1 MLATKFNR
9 AIMFIEQGYKGNI
22 GLWKYWIPILGFS
35 ALMAV
40 NYVMT
45 INSPIDVDVMMKD
58 VIDKIGL
65 NAFFILAIGP
75 LVAGFFIILGWVY
88 LVHGQSITS
97 LTTSRK
103 KIDWKRVLFAFLLWG
118 GITTLMMF
126 ADIMMSPD
134 DYVLNFKPIP
144 FLILLVMAVVLVP
157 LQTSFEEYMFRGHLM
172 QGLGIMAK
180 NRWVPLVVTS
190 SLFGIMHAAN
200 PEVGK
205 IGYGIMV
212 FYIGTGFFLGILTLM
227 DEGLE
232 LALGFHA
239 ANNLTAALLVT
250 ADWTAF
256 QTNSVYKDVSEPILG
271 WDIFIPVLIIYPI
284 LLLIFSKK
292 YGWSNWKERLT
303 GKVMDKDV
311 YLAQQTDG
319 SNI

>member
-1 MLATKFNR
+1 
-9 AIMFIEQGYKGNI
+9 MFIEQGYQGKI
-22 GLWKYWIPILGFS
+22 GLWKYWVPILGFS
-35 ALMAV
+35 ALMIV

-45 INSPIDVDVMMKD
+45 INSPMDVDVMMKQ

-75 LVAGFFIILGWVY
+75 LVAGLFVILGWVY

-103 KIDWKRVLFAFLLWG
+103 KVDWKRILFAFLLWG
-118 GITTLMMF
+118 GITTLMMLV
-126 ADIMMSPD
+126 DIMMSPD
-134 DYVLNFKPIP
+134 DYVFNFKPVP
-144 FLILLVMAVVLVP
+144 FFILLVMAIVLVP

-190 SLFGIMHAAN
+190 VLFGVMHAAN

-227 DEGLE
+227 DEGL
-232 LALGFHA
+232 
-239 ANNLTAALLVT
+239 NLTAALLVT

-256 QTNSVYKDVSEPILG
+256 QTNSIYKDVSQPTLG
-271 WDIFIPVLIIYPI
+271 WDIFIPVLVIYPI

-303 GKVMDKDV
+303 GKVMDKEV
-311 YLAQQTDG
+311 YLAQRTDG
-319 SNI
+319 SNV

>member
-1 MLATKFNR
+1 
-9 AIMFIEQGYKGNI
+9 MFIEQGYKGNL
-22 GLWKYWIPILGFS
+22 GLWKYWVPILGFS
-35 ALMAV
+35 AMMVA
-40 NYVMT
+40 NYIMT
-45 INSPIDVDVMMKD
+45 INSPVDTDVMMKSI
-58 VIDKIGL
+58 IDKIGL

-103 KIDWKRVLFAFLLWG
+103 KVDWKRILFAFSLWG
-118 GITTLMMF
+118 GITAVMML
-126 ADIMMSPD
+126 ADIMLSPE
-134 DYVLNFKPIP
+134 DYVFNFKPIP
-144 FLILLVMAVVLVP
+144 FLVLLVMALV
-157 LQTSFEEYMFRGHLM
+157 
-172 QGLGIMAK
+172 
-180 NRWVPLVVTS
+180 
-190 SLFGIMHAAN
+190 LFGVMHAAN

-232 LALGFHA
+232 LAIGFHA

-256 QTNSVYKDVSEPILG
+256 QTNSIYKDVSQPTLG
-271 WDIFIPVLIIYPI
+271 WDIFIPVLVIYPI

-292 YGWSNWKERLT
+292 YGWTNWKERLT
-303 GKVMDKDV
+303 GKVMDKEIF
-311 YLAQQTDG
+311 LAQNTEEAHV
-319 SNI
+319 

>member
-1 MLATKFNR
+1 
-9 AIMFIEQGYKGNI
+9 MFIEQGYKGKI
-22 GLWKYWIPILGFS
+22 GLWKYWVPILGFS
-35 ALMAV
+35 ALMIV

-45 INSPIDVDVMMKD
+45 INAPMDVDVMMKQ

-75 LVAGFFIILGWVY
+75 LVAGFFVILGWVY
-88 LVHGQSITS
+88 LVHGQSIIS

-103 KIDWKRVLFAFLLWG
+103 KVDWKRILFAFLLWG
-118 GITTLMMF
+118 GITTLMML

-134 DYVLNFKPIP
+134 DYVFNFKPVP
-144 FLILLVMAVVLVP
+144 FFILLVMAIVLVP

-172 QGLGIMAK
+172 QGLGIMAR

-190 SLFGIMHAAN
+190 VLFGVMHAAN

-256 QTNSVYKDVSEPILG
+256 QTNSIYKDVSQPTLG

-303 GKVMDKDV
+303 GKVVDKEV
-311 YLAQQTDG
+311 YLAQHTDG
-319 SNI
+319 SNV

>member
-1 MLATKFNR
+1 
-9 AIMFIEQGYKGNI
+9 MFIEQGYKGNL
-22 GLWKYWIPILGFS
+22 GLWKYWVPIFGFS
-35 ALMAV
+35 AMMVA
-40 NYVMT
+40 NYIMT
-45 INSPIDVDVMMKD
+45 INSPVDTDVMMKSI
-58 VIDKIGL
+58 IDKIGL

-103 KIDWKRVLFAFLLWG
+103 KVDWKRILFAFSLWG
-118 GITTLMMF
+118 GITAVMML
-126 ADIMMSPD
+126 ADIMLSPE
-134 DYVLNFKPIP
+134 DYVFNFKPIP
-144 FLILLVMAVVLVP
+144 FLILFVMAVVLVP

-172 QGLGIMAK
+172 QGLGILAK
-180 NRWVPLVVTS
+180 NRWVPLIVTS
-190 SLFGIMHAAN
+190 VLFGVMHAAN

-232 LALGFHA
+232 LAIGFHA

-256 QTNSVYKDVSEPILG
+256 QTNSVYKDVSQPTLG
-271 WDIFIPVLIIYPI
+271 WDIFIPVLVIYPI

-292 YGWSNWKERLT
+292 YGWTNWKERLT
-303 GKVMDKDV
+303 GKVMDKEIF
-311 YLAQQTDG
+311 LAQNTEEAHV
-319 SNI
+319 

>member
-1 MLATKFNR
+1 
-9 AIMFIEQGYKGNI
+9 MFIEQGYKGNI

-35 ALMAV
+35 ALMVV
-40 NYVMT
+40 NYIMT
-45 INSPIDVDVMMKD
+45 INSPVDVDVMMKQ
-58 VIDKIGL
+58 VIDKLGL
-65 NAFFILAIGP
+65 NIFFILAIGP

-103 KIDWKRVLFAFLLWG
+103 KVDWKRVLFAFLLWG
-118 GITTLMMF
+118 GITMLMML
-126 ADIMMSPD
+126 ADIIMSPD

-144 FLILLVMAVVLVP
+144 FLILLVMAIVLVP

-190 SLFGIMHAAN
+190 VLFGVMHAAN

-256 QTNSVYKDVSEPILG
+256 QTNSIYKDISQPTLG
-271 WDIFIPVLIIYPI
+271 WDIFIPVLVIYPI

-303 GKVMDKDV
+303 GKVLDKEV
-311 YLAQQTDG
+311 YLAQHTNG
-319 SNI
+319 SDV

>member
-1 MLATKFNR
+1 
-9 AIMFIEQGYKGNI
+9 MFIEQGYRGNL
-22 GLWKYWIPILGFS
+22 GLWKYWVPILGFS
-35 ALMAV
+35 AMMV
-40 NYVMT
+40 INYIMT
-45 INSPIDVDVMMKD
+45 INSPVDVDVMMAD
-58 VIDKIGL
+58 IIDKIGL
-65 NAFFILAIGP
+65 NVFFILAIGP

-88 LVHGQSITS
+88 LVHGQSINS

-103 KIDWKRVLFAFLLWG
+103 KVDWKRVLFSFLLWG
-118 GITTLMMF
+118 GISAVMML

-134 DYVLNFKPIP
+134 DYVFNFKPVP
-144 FLILLVMAVVLVP
+144 FLILFVMAIVLIP

-180 NRWVPLVVTS
+180 NRWVPLIVTS
-190 SLFGIMHAAN
+190 VLFGVMHAAN

-232 LALGFHA
+232 LSLGFHA

-256 QTNSVYKDVSEPILG
+256 QTNSIYKDVSQPTLG
-271 WDIFIPVLIIYPI
+271 WDIFIPVLVIYPI

-292 YGWSNWKERLT
+292 YGWTNWKERLT
-303 GKVMDKDV
+303 GKVMDKEIF
-311 YLAQQTDG
+311 LAQNTEEAHV
-319 SNI
+319 

>member
-1 MLATKFNR
+1 
-9 AIMFIEQGYKGNI
+9 MFIEQGYKGKI

-35 ALMAV
+35 ALMVV
-40 NYVMT
+40 NYIMT
-45 INSPIDVDVMMKD
+45 INSPVDVDVMMKNF
-58 VIDKIGL
+58 IDKVGL
-65 NAFFILAIGP
+65 NVFFIIAIGP

-88 LVHGQSITS
+88 LVHGQSLTS

-103 KIDWKRVLFAFLLWG
+103 KVDWKRVLFAFLLWG
-118 GITTLMMF
+118 GITALMIVG
-126 ADIMMSPD
+126 DIVMSPE
-134 DYVLNFKPIP
+134 DYVFNFKPIP
-144 FLILLVMAVVLVP
+144 FLILVVMAVILVP

-180 NRWVPLVVTS
+180 NRWVPLIITS
-190 SLFGIMHAAN
+190 ILFGIMHAAN

-205 IGYGIMV
+205 LGYGIMV

-256 QTNSVYKDVSEPILG
+256 QTNSIYKDVSEPTFG
-271 WDIFIPVLIIYPI
+271 WDILIPVLVVYPI
-284 LLLIFSKK
+284 LLWVFSKK
-292 YGWSNWKERLT
+292 YGWKNWKDRLA
-303 GKVMDKDV
+303 GKVMSRDV
-311 YLAQQTDG
+311 YLAQNTNDT
-319 SNI
+319 NL

>member
-1 MLATKFNR
+1 
-9 AIMFIEQGYKGNI
+9 MFIEQGYKGNI

-35 ALMAV
+35 TLMVV
-40 NYVMT
+40 NYIMT
-45 INSPIDVDVMMKD
+45 INSPVDVDVMMKNF
-58 VIDKIGL
+58 IDAVGL
-65 NAFFILAIGP
+65 NVFFIIAIGP

-88 LVHGQSITS
+88 LVHGQSLTS

-103 KIDWKRVLFAFLLWG
+103 KVDWKRVVFAFLLWG
-118 GITTLMMF
+118 GITALMIG
-126 ADIMMSPD
+126 ADIVMSPE
-134 DYVLNFKPIP
+134 DYVFNFKPIP
-144 FLILLVMAVVLVP
+144 FLILVVIAVILIP

-180 NRWVPLVVTS
+180 NRWVPLIIS
-190 SLFGIMHAAN
+190 SILFGMMHAAN

-205 IGYGIMV
+205 LGYGIMV

-256 QTNSVYKDVSEPILG
+256 QTNSIYKDVSEPTFG
-271 WDIFIPVLIIYPI
+271 WDILIPVLVIYPI
-284 LLLIFSKK
+284 LLWVFSKK
-292 YGWSNWKERLT
+292 YGWKNWKDRLA
-303 GKVMDKDV
+303 GKVMSKDV
-311 YLAQQTDG
+311 YLAQNTNDTDL
-319 SNI
+319 

>member
-1 MLATKFNR
+1 
-9 AIMFIEQGYKGNI
+9 MFIEQGYKGKI
-22 GLWKYWIPILGFS
+22 GLWKYWVPILGFS
-35 ALMAV
+35 ALMIV

-45 INSPIDVDVMMKD
+45 INSPMDVDVMMKQ

-75 LVAGFFIILGWVY
+75 LVAGFFVILGWVY
-88 LVHGQSITS
+88 LVHGQSIIS

-103 KIDWKRVLFAFLLWG
+103 KVDWKRILFAFLLWG
-118 GITTLMMF
+118 GITTLMML

-134 DYVLNFKPIP
+134 DYVFNFKPVP
-144 FLILLVMAVVLVP
+144 FFILLVMAIVLVP

-172 QGLGIMAK
+172 QGLGIMAR

-190 SLFGIMHAAN
+190 VLFGVMHAAN

-256 QTNSVYKDVSEPILG
+256 QTNSIYKDVSQPTLG

-303 GKVMDKDV
+303 GKVVDKEV
-311 YLAQQTDG
+311 YLAQHTDG
-319 SNI
+319 SNV

>member
-1 MLATKFNR
+1 
-9 AIMFIEQGYKGNI
+9 MFIEQGYKGNI

-35 ALMAV
+35 ALMVV
-40 NYVMT
+40 NYIMT
-45 INSPIDVDVMMKD
+45 INSPVDVDVMMKQ
-58 VIDKIGL
+58 VIDKLGL
-65 NAFFILAIGP
+65 NIFFILAIGP
-75 LVAGFFIILGWVY
+75 LVAGFFIILGWVF

-103 KIDWKRVLFAFLLWG
+103 KVDWKRVLFAFLLWG
-118 GITTLMMF
+118 GITMLMML

-144 FLILLVMAVVLVP
+144 FLILLIMAIVLVP

-190 SLFGIMHAAN
+190 VLFGVMHAAN

-256 QTNSVYKDVSEPILG
+256 QTNSIYKDISQPTLG
-271 WDIFIPVLIIYPI
+271 WDIFIPVLVIYPI

-303 GKVMDKDV
+303 GKVLDKEV
-311 YLAQQTDG
+311 YLAQHING
-319 SNI
+319 SDV

>member
-1 MLATKFNR
+1 
-9 AIMFIEQGYKGNI
+9 MFIEQGYKGNI

-35 ALMAV
+35 ALMVV
-40 NYVMT
+40 NYIMT
-45 INSPIDVDVMMKD
+45 INSPVDVDVMMKNF
-58 VIDKIGL
+58 IDTVGL
-65 NAFFILAIGP
+65 NVFFILAIGP

-88 LVHGQSITS
+88 LVHGQSLTS

-103 KIDWKRVLFAFLLWG
+103 KVDWKRVLFAFLLWG
-118 GITTLMMF
+118 GITALMIVG
-126 ADIMMSPD
+126 DIVMSPE
-134 DYVLNFKPIP
+134 DYLYIFKPIP
-144 FLILLVMAVVLVP
+144 FLILVVMAVILVP

-180 NRWVPLVVTS
+180 NRWVPLISTS
-190 SLFGIMHAAN
+190 ILFGIMHAAN

-205 IGYGIMV
+205 MGYGIMV

-256 QTNSVYKDVSEPILG
+256 QTNSIYKDVSEPTLG
-271 WDIFIPVLIIYPI
+271 WDILIPVLVIYPI
-284 LLLIFSKK
+284 LLWVFSKK
-292 YGWSNWKERLT
+292 YGWSNWKDRLA
-303 GKVMDKDV
+303 GKVMSRDV
-311 YLAQQTDG
+311 YLAQNTNDTDL
-319 SNI
+319 

>member
-1 MLATKFNR
+1 
-9 AIMFIEQGYKGNI
+9 MFIEQGYKGNI

-35 ALMAV
+35 ALMVV
-40 NYVMT
+40 NYIMT
-45 INSPIDVDVMMKD
+45 INSPVDVDVMMKQ
-58 VIDKIGL
+58 VIDKLGL
-65 NAFFILAIGP
+65 NVFFILAIGP
-75 LVAGFFIILGWVY
+75 LVAGFFIILGWVF

-97 LTTSRK
+97 LTTSRTK
-103 KIDWKRVLFAFLLWG
+103 VDWKRVLFAFLLWG
-118 GITTLMMF
+118 GITTLMML

-144 FLILLVMAVVLVP
+144 FLILLVMAIVLVP

-190 SLFGIMHAAN
+190 VLFGIMHAAN

-256 QTNSVYKDVSEPILG
+256 QTNSIYKDVSQPTLG
-271 WDIFIPVLIIYPI
+271 WDIFIPVLVIYPI

-303 GKVMDKDV
+303 GKVLDKEV
-311 YLAQQTDG
+311 YLAQNTNG
-319 SNI
+319 SDV

>member
-1 MLATKFNR
+1 
-9 AIMFIEQGYKGNI
+9 MFIEQGYKGNI

-35 ALMAV
+35 ALMVV
-40 NYVMT
+40 NYIMT
-45 INSPIDVDVMMKD
+45 INSPVDVDVMMKQ
-58 VIDKIGL
+58 VIDKLGL
-65 NAFFILAIGP
+65 NIFFILAIGP
-75 LVAGFFIILGWVY
+75 LVAGFFIILGWVF

-103 KIDWKRVLFAFLLWG
+103 KVDWKRVLFAFLLWG
-118 GITTLMMF
+118 GITMLMML

-144 FLILLVMAVVLVP
+144 FLILLIMAIVLVP

-190 SLFGIMHAAN
+190 VLFGVMHAAN

-256 QTNSVYKDVSEPILG
+256 QTNSIYKDVSQPTLG
-271 WDIFIPVLIIYPI
+271 WDIFIPVLVIYPI

-303 GKVMDKDV
+303 GKVLDKEV
-311 YLAQQTDG
+311 YLAQHING
-319 SNI
+319 SDV

>member
-1 MLATKFNR
+1 
-9 AIMFIEQGYKGNI
+9 MFIEQGYQGKI
-22 GLWKYWIPILGFS
+22 GLWKYWVPILGFS
-35 ALMAV
+35 ALMIV

-45 INSPIDVDVMMKD
+45 INSPMDVDVMMKQ

-75 LVAGFFIILGWVY
+75 LVAGLFVILGWVY

-103 KIDWKRVLFAFLLWG
+103 KVDWKRILFAFLLWG
-118 GITTLMMF
+118 GITTLMMLV
-126 ADIMMSPD
+126 DIMMSPD
-134 DYVLNFKPIP
+134 DYVFNFKPVP
-144 FLILLVMAVVLVP
+144 FFILLVMAIVLVP

-190 SLFGIMHAAN
+190 VLFGVMHAAN

-256 QTNSVYKDVSEPILG
+256 QTNSIYKDVSQPTLG
-271 WDIFIPVLIIYPI
+271 WDIFIPVLVIYPI

-303 GKVMDKDV
+303 GKVMDKEV
-311 YLAQQTDG
+311 YLAQRTDG
-319 SNI
+319 SNV

>member
-1 MLATKFNR
+1 
-9 AIMFIEQGYKGNI
+9 MFIEQGYKGNI

-35 ALMAV
+35 ALMVV
-40 NYVMT
+40 NYIMT
-45 INSPIDVDVMMKD
+45 INSPVDVDVMMKQ
-58 VIDKIGL
+58 VIDKLGL
-65 NAFFILAIGP
+65 NIFFILAIGP
-75 LVAGFFIILGWVY
+75 LVAGFFIILGWVF

-103 KIDWKRVLFAFLLWG
+103 KVDWKRVLFAFLLWG
-118 GITTLMMF
+118 GITTLMML

-144 FLILLVMAVVLVP
+144 FLILMVMAIVLVP

-190 SLFGIMHAAN
+190 VLFGVMHAAN

-256 QTNSVYKDVSEPILG
+256 QTNSIYKDISQPTLG
-271 WDIFIPVLIIYPI
+271 WDIFIPVLVIYPI

-303 GKVMDKDV
+303 GKVLDKEV
-311 YLAQQTDG
+311 YLAQHING
-319 SNI
+319 SDV

>member
-1 MLATKFNR
+1 
-9 AIMFIEQGYKGNI
+9 MFIEQGYKGNI

-35 ALMAV
+35 ALMVV
-40 NYVMT
+40 NYIMT
-45 INSPIDVDVMMKD
+45 INSPEDVDVMMKNF
-58 VIDKIGL
+58 IDKVGL
-65 NAFFILAIGP
+65 NVFFILAIGP

-103 KIDWKRVLFAFLLWG
+103 KIDLKRVLFAFGLWG
-118 GITTLMMF
+118 GITVLMIL
-126 ADIMMSPD
+126 ADVIMSPD
-134 DYVLNFKPIP
+134 DYVFNFKPIP
-144 FLILLVMAVVLVP
+144 FLILVVMAVILVP

-172 QGLGIMAK
+172 QGLGIMSK
-180 NRWVPLVVTS
+180 NRWAPLIITS
-190 SLFGIMHAAN
+190 VLFGIMHAAN

-205 IGYGIMV
+205 MGYGIMI

-256 QTNSVYKDVSEPILG
+256 QTNSIYKDVSEPTLG
-271 WDIFIPVLIIYPI
+271 WDILIPVLVIYP
-284 LLLIFSKK
+284 LLLWVFSKK
-292 YGWSNWKERLT
+292 YGWRNWKERLT
-303 GKVMDKDV
+303 GKVMEKEI
-311 YLAQQTDG
+311 YLAQNT
-319 SNI
+319 NATEL